1 MKFKIMLKEFKN
13 YKIIEKQKIKFEFA
27 LARIF

>member
-1 MKFKIMLKEFKN
+1 MKFKIILKGFEN
-13 YKIIEKQKIKFEFA
+13 YKIIERQKIKFEFA